1 MGSLRNFP
9 LRVKNF
15 STELLQYTLSM
26 AEQVVLEGVVTA
38 SVRELRFSFG
48 GVVESISVETGKTIA
63 AGTII
68 VRLKRNEL
76 EKRHQLKLEA
86 YNKIR
91 ATFEQLKKKLEG
103 NDDPD
108 KKYLMDRAQADLN
121 SGVLEVEISQMELDG
136 SDLKCPFNG
145 LVVDDGGIAAGMAI
159 SPASFPI
166 KVIDLS
172 TLRVR
177 ADIDQDKMSLIGPE
191 SYIEFEPVSLQGKV
205 YKGRVLGFIP
215 SLTTGKSDKFMMQCV
230 LEDVDSLLPG
240 MKGNLKVFGK

>member
-1 MGSLRNFP
+1 
-9 LRVKNF
+9 
-15 STELLQYTLSM
+15 M
-26 AEQVVLEGVVTA
+26 AEAMVLAGRVTA
-38 SVRELRFSFG
+38 PVRELRFSFG
-48 GVVESISVETGKTIA
+48 GVVESIFVELGKVVS

-68 VRLKRNEL
+68 ARLKRNEL

-121 SGVLEVEISQMELDG
+121 SGVLEVEISQMELDE
-136 SDLKCPFNG
+136 SDLKCPFKG

-172 TLRVR
+172 TLRIR
-177 ADIDQDKMSLIGPE
+177 ADIDQDKMSFIGSE
-191 SYIEFEPVSLQGKV
+191 SYIEFEPVSIQGKV

-215 SLTTGKSDKFMMQCV
+215 ALAPGKSDKFGIQCV
-230 LEDVDSLLPG
+230 LENIDGLLPG

>member
-1 MGSLRNFP
+1 
-9 LRVKNF
+9 
-15 STELLQYTLSM
+15 M
-26 AEQVVLEGVVTA
+26 AEPMVLEGRVTA

-48 GVVESISVETGKTIA
+48 GVVESISVEAGKVVS

-68 VRLKRNEL
+68 ARLKRNEL

-121 SGVLEVEISQMELDG
+121 SGVLEVELAQLEFDSAE
-136 SDLKCPFNG
+136 LKCPFPG
-145 LVVDDGGIAAGMAI
+145 LVMDDGGIGPGMAI

-166 KVIDLS
+166 KIADLS
-172 TLRVR
+172 SIKVQ
-177 ADIDQDKMSLIGPE
+177 AEVGQEKMSLIKKDQYAEFTPLSLPE
-191 SYIEFEPVSLQGKV
+191 AV
-205 YKGRVLGFIP
+205 YKGRI
-215 SLTTGKSDKFMMQCV
+215 
-230 LEDVDSLLPG
+230 
-240 MKGNLKVFGK
+240 